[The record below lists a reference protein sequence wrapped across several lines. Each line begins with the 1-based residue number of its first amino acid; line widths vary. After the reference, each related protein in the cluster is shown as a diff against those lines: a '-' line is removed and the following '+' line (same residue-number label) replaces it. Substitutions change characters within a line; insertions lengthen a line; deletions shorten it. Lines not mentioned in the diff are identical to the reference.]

1 MSVLIVIEV
10 IHLTGSVI
18 LICSGIDWDAKK
30 LLKRSA
36 FPDMLIA
43 ILLDEKI
50 GGIVQILTSDKNE
63 FKIDE

>member
-1 MSVLIVIEV
+1 MIV
-10 IHLTGSVI
+10 
-18 LICSGIDWDAKK
+18 ICSGIDWDAKK